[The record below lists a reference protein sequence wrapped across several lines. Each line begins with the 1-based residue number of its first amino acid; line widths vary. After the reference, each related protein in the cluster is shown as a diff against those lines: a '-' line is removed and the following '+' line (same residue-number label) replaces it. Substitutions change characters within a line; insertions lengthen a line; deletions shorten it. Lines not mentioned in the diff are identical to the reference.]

1 MTFFYLSI
9 TAAKN
14 GNSFIFLNSC
24 YFHFGGCRKMNLGK
38 FLETYVG
45 FLKNVVLQLFS
56 KYYQSY
62 INLKVKSS

>member
-1 MTFFYLSI
+1 MTFFYFSKR
-9 TAAKN
+9 ANKN
-14 GNSFIFLNSC
+14 GNSFIFLKRC
-24 YFHFGGCRKMNLGK
+24 CFHLGDCRKMNLGA

-45 FLKNVVLQLFS
+45 FLKNVILQLFS

>member
-1 MTFFYLSI
+1 MTFFYFSKR
-9 TAAKN
+9 AAKN
-14 GNSFIFLNSC
+14 GNSFIFLKSC
-24 YFHFGGCRKMNLGK
+24 FHLGGCRKMNLGA

-45 FLKNVVLQLFS
+45 FLKNVILQLFS